1 MNSFSFI
8 LTGSTGWLGS
18 NFHNQLKK
26 DKKSKIFQISSKNNF
41 EELDNLSKKKLDNII
56 FLHNAFIRADKILS
70 NEYDFQKES
79 ELNFS
84 KINSFIK
91 SNDVRFFYYP
101 SSGSIYKL
109 RKIDNQQYKDYSD
122 RKIFEE
128 NELENLSKNHN
139 FSLIIPR
146 IFTPIAPNYSKAK
159 NLVLGYFLDSTLKNK
174 KISIKS
180 PSNNVISYCYLF
192 NLMELVFEIIKNTK
206 SPDIYK
212 FDAVDE
218 NISLL
223 DLANKIVEVLNSK
236 AEIEYNF
243 DKNKKNENY
252 TGNKKIYEKLKS
264 DYLINDIN
272 FEQSLLRC
280 IEDNKL

>member
-1 MNSFSFI
+1 
-8 LTGSTGWLGS
+8 
-18 NFHNQLKK
+18 
-26 DKKSKIFQISSKNNF
+26 
-41 EELDNLSKKKLDNII
+41 
-56 FLHNAFIRADKILS
+56 
-70 NEYDFQKES
+70 
-79 ELNFS
+79 
-84 KINSFIK
+84 
-91 SNDVRFFYYP
+91 
-101 SSGSIYKL
+101 
-109 RKIDNQQYKDYSD
+109 
-122 RKIFEE
+122 
-128 NELENLSKNHN
+128 
-139 FSLIIPR
+139 
-146 IFTPIAPNYSKAK
+146 
-159 NLVLGYFLDSTLKNK
+159 
-174 KISIKS
+174 
-180 PSNNVISYCYLF
+180 
-192 NLMELVFEIIKNTK
+192 MELVFEIIKNTK